1 MNKRIIILIPSYEPD
16 NKLINLVNNLSN
28 EKINIVVVDD
38 GSGLSYKNIFDK
50 CKEYS
55 DVISYE
61 TNKGKGYALKTGLK
75 YIKDNF
81 KEPYI
86 VVTMDSDGQHT
97 ISDAKKLI
105 KKIDVNEK
113 VLILGKR
120 IRNDNT
126 PLRSKLGNAITRF
139 IYRLAT
145 GLDVY
150 DTQSGLRVFNN
161 TLVDYLIDI
170 EGNRFEYEM
179 NVLLKCAIEKIEIKE
194 VEIETIYIDNNSGS
208 HFNAIKDSY
217 RIYKNI
223 IKNRLKYRKR
233 KK

>member
-1 MNKRIIILIPSYEPD
+1 MDKRIIILIPAYEPD
-16 NKLINLVNNLSN
+16 NKLTNLVNELSN
-28 EKINIVVVDD
+28 ENINILIVDD

-50 CKEYS
+50 CKEYA

-61 TNKGKGYALKTGLK
+61 INIGKGYALKTGLK
-75 YIKDNF
+75 YIKDNY

-97 ISDAKKLI
+97 VSDAKKLI
-105 KKIDVNEK
+105 KEIDYNER
-113 VLILGKR
+113 VLIIGKR

-126 PLRSKLGNAITRF
+126 PLRSRIGNSITRF
-139 IYRLAT
+139 IYRMTT

-161 TLVDYLIDI
+161 TLIDYLIDI

-179 NVLLKCAIEKIEIKE
+179 NVLLKCAIDKIKIRE

-208 HFNAIKDSY
+208 HFNTIKDSY
-217 RIYKNI
+217 RIYKDI
-223 IKNRLKYRKR
+223 IKNRIKY
-233 KK
+233 KKGKK